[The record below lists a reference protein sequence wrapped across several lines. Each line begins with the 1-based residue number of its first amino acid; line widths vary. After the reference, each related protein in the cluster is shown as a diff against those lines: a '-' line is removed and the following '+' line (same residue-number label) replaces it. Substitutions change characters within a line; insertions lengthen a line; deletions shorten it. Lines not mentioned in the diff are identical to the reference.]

1 MLALWVIYTTY
12 KKFKVQIISILEE
25 IDSFYW
31 QKMHIWKDDI
41 KIGEGPPPPLIWT
54 KSKRTAIF
62 SRETLPKRKGQ
73 GTGVILVPFW
83 TCELSLV
90 SI

>member
-31 QKMHIWKDDI
+31 PNMHLWKGT
-41 KIGEGPPPPLIWT
+41 KKFGQGPPPPPPLIWT
-54 KSKRTAIF
+54 KSKRTAPF
-62 SRETLPKRKGQ
+62 FVRASLRRNKGA
-73 GTGVILVPFW
+73 P
-83 TCELSLV
+83 SK
-90 SI
+90 